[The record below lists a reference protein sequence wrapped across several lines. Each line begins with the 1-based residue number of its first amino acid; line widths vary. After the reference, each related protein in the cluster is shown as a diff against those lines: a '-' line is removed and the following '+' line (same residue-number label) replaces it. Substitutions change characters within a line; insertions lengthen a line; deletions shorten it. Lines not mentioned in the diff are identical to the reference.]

1 MNTYN
6 SIEKKKKHK
15 NESTFIAFSFSGT
28 DEVYEGDNRA
38 VKGGK
43 QSVEQT
49 ETNRRFR
56 FPH

>member
-6 SIEKKKKHK
+6 SIEKKKHK